1 MLVQAYIILIAE
13 CSILLIMMVLVAS
26 GIYLIEKDI
35 QPVKFGSIPAAIWW
49 TINALT
55 TVGYGDVTPITPW
68 GKFFGGTITLLAMGM
83 VALPAGILTS
93 SFSEQAHQK

>member
-1 MLVQAYIILIAE
+1 
-13 CSILLIMMVLVAS
+13 
-26 GIYLIEKDI
+26 
-35 QPVKFGSIPAAIWW
+35 
-49 TINALT
+49 
-55 TVGYGDVTPITPW
+55 VGYGDVTPITPW